1 MQESSAYGEA
11 LDFEPEDDDLM
22 DGDNVTDA
30 DASLPRPK
38 LKSAIIASS
47 TLSVKT
53 KGRGFRQDY
62 KSHRY
67 SPLTGDSDFDSLIV
81 EGGPGPQKSIE
92 GWVILI
98 TGVHGEADEEDLR
111 DAFGDY
117 GEIKNLKLIN
127 EHREGFVKGALI
139 EYEHSE
145 EAHNAIENLNGSEFL
160 TKTIYVDWAFK
171 SGWINKSIKSK
182 NPRPP
187 HQRSRSPRRRY

>member
-22 DGDNVTDA
+22 DGDSATDA

-67 SPLTGDSDFDSLIV
+67 SPLAGDSDFDSLAV

-98 TGVHGEADEEDLR
+98 TGVHGKADEEDLR
-111 DAFGDY
+111 DAFGEY
-117 GEIKNLKLIN
+117 GEIKNLKLVH
-127 EHREGFVKGALI
+127 EHREGFVKGVLI
-139 EYEHSE
+139 EYEHFE
-145 EAHNAIENLNGSEFL
+145 EARNAIENLNGSEFL
-160 TKTIYVDWAFK
+160 TQTIYVDWAF
-171 SGWINKSIKSK
+171 SGGRINKSIKRK
-182 NPRPP
+182 NSRP
-187 HQRSRSPRRRY
+187 RSRSPRRRY